1 MRRAYRA
8 VAVSAIV
15 AAASLVIRADV
26 TPPSQAVEVQMQLGD
41 ILFSEGKF
49 FDSLDAYR
57 NALQAAPSDNVRRP
71 RMGVIASALRV
82 AEFDLARA
90 EAEKLFTADPT
101 GPAAMT
107 LYGDALWSMGLFQE
121 AEQKYKDALSVAPDL
136 ARGHHGMA
144 KALAARTRS
153 SSAGSARRRSL
164 TASTIAARRW

>member
-1 MRRAYRA
+1 MRSAYRA

-26 TPPSQAVEVQMQLGD
+26 TPPSQAAEVQLQLAD

-49 FDSLDAYR
+49 LDSLDAYR
-57 NALQAAPSDNVRRP
+57 NALKVSPADSVRRP

-82 AEFDLARA
+82 AEFDLART
-90 EAEKLFTADPT
+90 EAEKLFASDPQ
-101 GPAAMT
+101 GPEAMT

-121 AEQKYKDALSVAPDL
+121 AEQKYQDSLAIAPEL

-144 KALAARTRS
+144 KALAARS
-153 SSAGSARRRSL
+153 HLEEA
-164 TASTIAARRW
+164 I